1 MPVLR
6 RDCYHKL
13 PEIVQEAVR
22 MFSAKSVSWP
32 TQPYVLPPAVSCPS
46 ETNDI
51 PDYIA
56 YCKRMMGEKKVD
68 RHIAKTLIE
77 GLEICG
83 DEGKNLIE
91 KLKRIR
97 Q

>member
-56 YCKRMMGEKKVD
+56 YC
-68 RHIAKTLIE
+68 
-77 GLEICG
+77 
-83 DEGKNLIE
+83 
-91 KLKRIR
+91 
-97 Q
+97 

>member
-32 TQPYVLPPAVSCPS
+32 TQPYVLPPAMPS
-46 ETNDI
+46 VEVMNDI
-51 PDYIA
+51 PNYIA
-56 YCKRMMGEKKVD
+56 YCKRVLKSKKLN
-68 RHIAKTLIE
+68 RHQARSLIE
-77 GLEICG
+77 GLKSCG
-83 DEGKNLIE
+83 DAGKEMIE
-91 KLKRIR
+91 KLKKVK
-97 Q
+97 

>member
-32 TQPYVLPPAVSCPS
+32 KQPYVLPPATPS
-46 ETNDI
+46 VEAVNDI

-56 YCKRMMGEKKVD
+56 YCKRMLKSKKLD
-68 RHIAKTLIE
+68 RHQARSLME
-77 GLEICG
+77 GLKSCG
-83 DEGKNLIE
+83 DEGKVIIE
-91 KLKRIR
+91 KLKKVK
-97 Q
+97 

>member
-22 MFSAKSVSWP
+22 MFSAKSISWP
-32 TQPYVLPPAVSCPS
+32 DGPYVLPPTMPS
-46 ETNDI
+46 VEAMNDI

-56 YCKRMMGEKKVD
+56 YCKRMLKSKKLN
-68 RHIAKTLIE
+68 RHQARSLME
-77 GLEICG
+77 GLKSCG
-83 DEGKNLIE
+83 DVGKEMIE
-91 KLKRIR
+91 KLKKINK
-97 Q
+97 